1 MFELL
6 CTDIRRSVVLQ
17 KVTLPGIVEIFLTN
31 SQIHPADKQS
41 VYFHIF
47 QVRASSAP
55 GEASPDSSTCS
66 TGGCRGG
73 TRISAMSMDMEWK
86 CAVISEEVQ

>member
-1 MFELL
+1 M
-6 CTDIRRSVVLQ
+6 
-17 KVTLPGIVEIFLTN
+17 EIFLTN
-31 SQIHPADKQS
+31 SQIHPADKQN

-55 GEASPDSSTCS
+55 EAGEASPGSSTCS